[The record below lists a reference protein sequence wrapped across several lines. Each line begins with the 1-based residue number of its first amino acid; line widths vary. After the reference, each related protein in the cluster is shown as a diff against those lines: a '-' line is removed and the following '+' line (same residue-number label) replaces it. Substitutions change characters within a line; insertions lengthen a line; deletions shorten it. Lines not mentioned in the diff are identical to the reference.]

1 MEPAS
6 GTLPH
11 ATKSERGKRIC
22 ATNVALV
29 KSLSSLAAKL
39 LEVEL
44 LDSLEQRLEL
54 FPVDAH
60 HDEHTE
66 ELRVDVRVGQQT
78 LCQIE
83 QGCESCA
90 TQTLGSV
97 EWLTAREKYSQP
109 SPHRRFQ

>member
-1 MEPAS
+1 MVLFPTPQSQKEEKELCHKCSTSQIP
-6 GTLPH
+6 LL
-11 ATKSERGKRIC
+11 
-22 ATNVALV
+22 LV
-29 KSLSSLAAKL
+29 AAKL

-109 SPHRRFQ
+109 SPHRRFL